1 MKTRHE
7 PDLKHNI
14 KHENQIQENI
24 WAPCG
29 DGCKQRVIHITDTA
43 QRNAATHHR
52 ISYAWMLGEGS
63 RYRLPWGFFFGILA
77 ALRLGHYVAGHPIFT
92 VGHYRA

>member
-1 MKTRHE
+1 MTRHE

-14 KHENQIQENI
+14 KHENQIQKKYLGALWGWLQTTRDPHWE
-24 WAPCG
+24 P
-29 DGCKQRVIHITDTA
+29 A
-43 QRNAATHHR
+43 QCNAASHHR

-63 RYRLPWGFFFGILA
+63 RYRLPWAFFFGILA
-77 ALRLGHYVAGHPIFT
+77 ALNLGHYVAGHPIFT